1 MAEGT
6 DQELNNGDVTGE
18 DAEISRIKEEI
29 GDTRSQMSETIDELQ
44 ERLSVPV
51 ISAQIKEEVSEQISS
66 AVETTKEIVYD
77 TAIKRVNKIMNK
89 LSGLGS
95 AAGGVLP
102 LLLIGA
108 GAGLIV
114 MNRSRNTPLHTKE
127 IRSRARDGES
137 RPGDASA
144 DSSTL
149 ESVKDVAANA
159 YHRVG
164 DAVST
169 TASKVSD
176 IAAAG
181 KESYVNYFD
190 RNPMAIGAV
199 SAALGLAVGLA
210 LPLTETESELLG
222 ETAGSLRDQLEGAA
236 KNTVES
242 VKNSADELLDKVGSI
257 GSEEGS
263 QARSGQ

>member
-6 DQELNNGDVTGE
+6 DQELNDNVTAE

-29 GDTRSQMSETIDELQ
+29 GGTRSQMSETIDELQ
-44 ERLSVPV
+44 ERLSVPAL
-51 ISAQIKEEVSEQISS
+51 SAQIKEEVSEQISS
-66 AVETTKEIVYD
+66 VVETTKDIVYD

-114 MNRSRNTPLHTKE
+114 MNRTRSAPLHTKD
-127 IRSRARDGES
+127 IRNTPRGEHGRS
-137 RPGDASA
+137 GNGSTDT
-144 DSSTL
+144 STL
-149 ESVKDVAANA
+149 EGIKDVAANA

-169 TASKVSD
+169 TASKLSD
-176 IAAAG
+176 IAATG

-190 RNPMAIGAV
+190 RNPMAVGAV

-222 ETAGSLRDQLEGAA
+222 ETAGSLRDRLEGAA
-236 KNTVES
+236 KDTVES
-242 VKNSADELLDKVGSI
+242 IKDSADELLDKVGSI
-257 GSEEGS
+257 GS
-263 QARSGQ
+263 